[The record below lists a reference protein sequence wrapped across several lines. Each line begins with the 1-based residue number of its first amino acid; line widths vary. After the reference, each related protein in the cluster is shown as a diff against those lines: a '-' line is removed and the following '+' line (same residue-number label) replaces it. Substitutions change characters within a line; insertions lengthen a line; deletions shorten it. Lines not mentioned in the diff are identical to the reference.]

1 MDHST
6 IWDILFVFSKAEDI
20 KRDPEKR
27 EKSVRFAVE
36 CIILSVFMAGFLGV
50 GGFLLTTGSLLIIV
64 GIILLVFALSLL
76 IMALVRL
83 IAQFTINR
91 HTMTWV
97 ALAVFL
103 ASVLVPVIVVVCLAL
118 FLYL

>member
-6 IWDILFVFSKAEDI
+6 LMDVLFVFSKAENI
-20 KRDPEKR
+20 RKDPEKR

-36 CIILSVFMAGFLGV
+36 CIIVSVFMAVCLAA
-50 GGFLLTTGSLLIIV
+50 GGYLLTTDSLLIIV
-64 GIILLVFALSLL
+64 GILLLVFAASMFIL
-76 IMALVRL
+76 ALVRL

-91 HTMTWV
+91 HAMTWV

-103 ASVLVPVIVVVCLAL
+103 AAILIPVILIVCLIL
-118 FLYL
+118 FG